1 MWTLHADSLLP
12 HASFWEVELLERQW
26 APWALQGSPITQK
39 EVEALMESIDVD
51 ATGSID
57 YDEFLAATI
66 NMSQLQVCLPPAGR
80 PCLDPDSAFLPSQ
93 PQLLCGTECV

>member
-1 MWTLHADSLLP
+1 M
-12 HASFWEVELLERQW
+12 
-26 APWALQGSPITQK
+26 QGSPITQK

-66 NMSQLQVCLPPAGR
+66 NMSQLQVCFLADR
-80 PCLDPDSAFLPSQ
+80 PGLNPSHSNPDSHMFSAA
-93 PQLLCGTECV
+93 GVCVSVCCQ